1 MRKPKGIILYD
12 LIFPLWMAMYFSPL
26 ILIPLIG
33 NLVIDGAV
41 ISLALRK
48 NGVRLERNTLWK
60 WILSAWGLGFLADV
74 IGTLLLISIYSVT
87 APKLHVFSSNLAYGG
102 IGKDPLSTLVLLLVT
117 AFCGWLIY
125 RFNRRLGREAG
136 VEEAVAHRVALAM
149 GIITAPWLFL
159 VPTEWFDA
167 LFQ

>member
-1 MRKPKGIILYD
+1 MRQPKGIILYD
-12 LIFPLWMAMYFSPL
+12 LIFPLWIAIYFWPL

-74 IGTLLLISIYSVT
+74 IGMLLLILVSWANDSWLQV
-87 APKLHVFSSNLAYGG
+87 ASFNVAYG
-102 IGKDPLSTLVLLLVT
+102 IGKDPLSALVLLLVT

-125 RFNRRLGREAG
+125 RFNRWLGRKAG

-159 VPTEWFDA
+159 VPIAWLDA
-167 LFQ
+167 LFR

>member
-1 MRKPKGIILYD
+1 VRKPKGIILYNV
-12 LIFPLWMAMYFSPL
+12 IFPLWIAIYFWPL

-41 ISLALRK
+41 IILALQINR
-48 NGVRLERNTLWK
+48 VRLRRNALWK

-74 IGTLLLISIYSVT
+74 IGTLLLISAS
-87 APKLHVFSSNLAYGG
+87 LANDSWFQFASFYNIGYG
-102 IGKDPLSTLVLLLVT
+102 IGKDPLSALVLLLVT

-125 RFNRRLGREAG
+125 RFNRWLGRKAG

-149 GIITAPWLFL
+149 GVITAPWLFL
-159 VPTEWFDA
+159 IPLDWFM
-167 LFQ
+167 